1 MDVRLQQA
9 IAAARAGKRD
19 EAGILLDRF
28 LEDNPEDVHGIF
40 LKSTLATSK
49 EERVESLQQVLALDP
64 DHRGAK
70 LMLERLGEPIEAET
84 PVVVPIMVEP
94 EPLIEERLIVEPEPP
109 VDEPFI
115 EEPEPIVEPEFI
127 IPEEEVEPIVV
138 TEEDARVG
146 DIEATA
152 IALTV
157 AELESEMVDEDED
170 PIEEIFAPP
179 ALDETLVVYPDE
191 PAAEEYDEFPE
202 LSDEGEYDEE
212 EFAEFPVLVDEEEF
226 DEFPQLDEDE
236 EVPDWLAEDAGFAA
250 EEATVQDELIDQ
262 EEMPL
267 EMGELPD
274 WLQEEPTEEW
284 LAQEQIEPVETF
296 VEFKDDLGE
305 KPDTISQD
313 TFEPS
318 HVKVLKPAP
327 QKKKPRLTKQI
338 LEIALVFLIILALG
352 VMAGLAYVFITM
364 LTG

>member
-49 EERVESLQQVLALDP
+49 EERVESLRHVLAIDP

-70 LMLERLGEPIEAET
+70 LMLDRLGEPIEVEP
-84 PVVVPIMVEP
+84 PVVEPPVVEPFEVEP
-94 EPLIEERLIVEPEPP
+94 ETIVHPVVEPE
-109 VDEPFI
+109 VI
-115 EEPEPIVEPEFI
+115 L
-127 IPEEEVEPIVV
+127 PEEEVEPIVV
-138 TEEDARVG
+138 AEDDFPVD

-152 IALTV
+152 VALTV
-157 AELESEMVDEDED
+157 AEIESEMADEDEI
-170 PIEEIFAPP
+170 PLEEVFATP

-191 PAAEEYDEFPE
+191 PAIEEYEELPELIAEEKAEEFPELVDEEEYAEFPEFVDEEKADEFPE
-202 LSDEGEYDEE
+202 LDEK
-212 EFAEFPVLVDEEEF
+212 
-226 DEFPQLDEDE
+226 E

-250 EEATVQDELIDQ
+250 EEAPAQDEVVDQ

-284 LAQEQIEPVETF
+284 LAQEHLEPIESNAAFEDDF
-296 VEFKDDLGE
+296 VEEPLL
-305 KPDTISQD
+305 ISEEEAGP
-313 TFEPS
+313 EP
-318 HVKVLKPAP
+318 VKVLTPAP
-327 QKKKPRLTKQI
+327 QKKKQRVTKRA
-338 LEIALVFLIILALG
+338 LEIVLAFLIILAVAVIG
-352 VMAGLAYVFITM
+352 GLAYVFITM
-364 LTG
+364 LTS